1 MPGKIPSVEVQE
13 EFREQID
20 ELVKQ
25 AKEDKFHLY
34 FFDPSHNVHNN
45 FNGYEWQEK
54 GLSGTKV
61 VKANTGR
68 RRLNVVGGLNAIT
81 LKPFVFLTE
90 ANCNKELVSMYLE
103 ELRKKHPDDKEI
115 VLILDNA
122 KYNHSYLVKET
133 AEKLNIKL
141 KYLPPYCP
149 NLNLIERLWKFLK
162 KKVKTNN
169 YCERFEDFQNSILN
183 FFENIHIYQ
192 QELSSL
198 LTLNF
203 EIIAAS

>member
-1 MPGKIPSVEVQE
+1 
-13 EFREQID
+13 
-20 ELVKQ
+20 VKQ
-25 AKEDKFHLY
+25 AKEGRVHLY
-34 FFDPSHNVHNN
+34 FFDPSHNIHNN
-45 FNGYEWQEK
+45 YNGYEWQEK
-54 GLSGTKV
+54 GASGTKV

-68 RRLNVVGGLNAIT
+68 RRLNVIGGLNATT
-81 LKPFVFLTE
+81 LNPYVFLTE

-103 ELRKKHPDDKEI
+103 GLRKQHPDGKRI

-122 KYNHSYLVKET
+122 PYNHSYLVNDT

-141 KYLPPYCP
+141 EYLPPYCP

-169 YCERFEDFQNSILN
+169 YCEHFEDFQNSILH
-183 FFENIHIYQ
+183 FFENIQIYQ
-192 QELSSL
+192 QDLQSL

-203 EIIAAS
+203 EIITAS